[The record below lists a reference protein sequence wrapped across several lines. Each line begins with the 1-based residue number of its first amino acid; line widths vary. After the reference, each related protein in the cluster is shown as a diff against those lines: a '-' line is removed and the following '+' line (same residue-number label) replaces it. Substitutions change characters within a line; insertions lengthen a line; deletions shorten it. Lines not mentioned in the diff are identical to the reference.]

1 MTVIEGFKRIQVSSK
16 VHFTAAALAIG
27 MLLATAGGAAA
38 EAAKDEAATFLR
50 AYFQDFNAYVED
62 DGLTDQQ
69 RLDGFRQLLRDG
81 FNLDQ
86 VSRSV
91 LDEHWKAAS
100 EAERGQ
106 FRKEFEDYLIVTY
119 GKYVPAFEPMTLEVV
134 AAREKAENNVQ
145 LRTNMS
151 TNGSGQTFIVDYALY
166 KNDGAWGIVDIRIQG
181 FRPVAV
187 HRSDFS
193 GYAED
198 NGVNGLLA
206 QLREKNAKL
215 SPDLLREQPE

>member
-1 MTVIEGFKRIQVSSK
+1 MTVIEGFKRIQVSGK
-16 VHFTAAALAIG
+16 ALFAAAALAIG
-27 MLLATAGGAAA
+27 MLLPAAGDAAA
-38 EAAKDEAATFLR
+38 EAAKDEAATFLK
-50 AYFQDFNAYVED
+50 AYFQDFNAYVEN

-100 EAERGQ
+100 ETEREE

-119 GKYVPAFEPMTLEVV
+119 GKYVPAFEPMTVEVV
-134 AAREKAENNVQ
+134 AARQKAENNVQ
-145 LRTNMS
+145 LRTNLS

-193 GYAED
+193 GFAEN
-198 NGVNGLLA
+198 NGVSGLLA